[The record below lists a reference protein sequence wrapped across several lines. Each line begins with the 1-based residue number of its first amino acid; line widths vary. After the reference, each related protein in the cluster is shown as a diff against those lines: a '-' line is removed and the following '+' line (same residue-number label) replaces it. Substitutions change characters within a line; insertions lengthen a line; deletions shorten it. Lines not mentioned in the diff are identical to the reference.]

1 MHLVPQVRL
10 AVLMSG
16 LAVLGGS
23 AACVAIDGADFARY
37 TEREEKTFA
46 VSGKPDVLLSTFDG
60 SIEIRPWD
68 RSEVNVTIERR
79 AASKESADTIEIQS
93 QQTGNH
99 VVVEVK
105 IPRHESMG
113 FHFDRR
119 SAKLVVSMPAASNVI
134 AKSGDGS
141 IDAEGIT
148 GQIELR
154 SGDGSIRARR
164 LDGDVLAHSGD
175 GSIRLD
181 DMKGALRAE
190 AGDGSIRAAGAFGSL
205 RAHTGDGSV
214 HIVADPGSAP
224 SSDWDISTSDGSVVL
239 ALPDGFNAEL
249 DAHTGDG
256 SVHTQDLTL
265 SNVTGEL
272 NRHAVRGRLGSGGN
286 TVRVRTGDGSITLK
300 KAARTTT

>member
-10 AVLMSG
+10 AVLVSS
-16 LAVLGGS
+16 LAALGGS
-23 AACVAIDGADFARY
+23 TACVGIDGADFARY
-37 TEREEKTFA
+37 TEHEEKTFA
-46 VSGKPDVLLSTFDG
+46 VTGKPDVMLTTFDG
-60 SIEIRPWD
+60 SIEIRTWERP
-68 RSEVNVTIERR
+68 EVNVTIEKR
-79 AASKESADTIEIQS
+79 AASKESAATIEIQS

-105 IPRHESMG
+105 IPQHEGSG

-119 SAKLVVSMPAASNVI
+119 SAKLIVSMPAASNLI

-154 SGDGSIRARR
+154 SGDGSIKARR
-164 LDGDVLAHSGD
+164 LDGDVFAHSGD

-181 DMKGALRAE
+181 DVKGTLRAE
-190 AGDGSIRAAGAFGSL
+190 TGDGSIRAAGTFSSL
-205 RAHTGDGSV
+205 RARAGDGSV
-214 HIVADPGSAP
+214 HIVAEAGSAP
-224 SSDWDISTSDGSVVL
+224 TSDWDISTSDGSVSL

-256 SVHTQDLTL
+256 RVQVQGLTVTG
-265 SNVTGEL
+265 VTGERD
-272 NRHAVRGRLGSGGN
+272 RHSVRGRLGAGGAAL
-286 TVRVRTGDGSITLK
+286 RVRSGDGSITLK
-300 KAARTTT
+300 KSGGSIT